1 MADVDLSAALDT
13 TPADHANV
21 LMDGGVTPSSSVEP
35 STTSDT
41 TGDMVSKASE
51 IFDRLAAEDAP
62 PSDPSPTRSPA
73 QAATAP
79 DAKAEAPTVETQ
91 TRGPIPFDRHQ
102 AVVTNTRRKALSEFG
117 IEEQATPDDVRTAIG
132 MLKWAKADARG
143 LIRAIQSQIG
153 DEATTAAAAPSKP
166 AEAEDPEPEP
176 DIPLQDGRAVY
187 SADQQKAW
195 LKWNAR
201 QERAEAAREAREQET
216 LAGTRRVEAR
226 HAVAEAETWPFFN
239 ELRPKIKE
247 LLAAVPRERWSP
259 AALHQAYLTVYKTE
273 GVRLQREAWQKEQ
286 DAARVSQL
294 QRKSAAS
301 SAQPNAAQPVTP
313 KPHSQKSMRE
323 RATEIYDRMA
333 ASG

>member
-21 LMDGGVTPSSSVEP
+21 LMDGGVPPSSSPETP
-35 STTSDT
+35 TTSDT
-41 TGDMVSKASE
+41 TGDMVSKAGE

-62 PSDPSPTRSPA
+62 SPAPSPTRSPA
-73 QAATAP
+73 QAAIAP

-102 AVVTNTRRKALSEFG
+102 AVVTNTRRKTLSEFG
-117 IEEQATPDDVRTAIG
+117 IEEQATPEEVRTAIG
-132 MLKWAKADARG
+132 LLKWAKADARG
-143 LIRAIQSQIG
+143 MVRAIQSQIG
-153 DEATTAAAAPSKP
+153 DEVASPAAAPSKP

-187 SADQQKAW
+187 SAEQQKAW
-195 LKWNAR
+195 LKWNSR
-201 QERAEAAREAREQET
+201 QERAAAEREAREHESLT
-216 LAGTRRVEAR
+216 VNRRVEAR
-226 HAVAEAETWPFFN
+226 NAVAEATTWPFFN

-247 LLAAVPRERWSP
+247 LLAAVPKERWSQ
-259 AALHQAYLTVYKTE
+259 AALHQAYLTVYKTD

-301 SAQPNAAQPVTP
+301 SVQPTAAQPVTP